1 VSWNR
6 PDRSALRDPDTS
18 STGFMSKRAWWLVGL
33 NILIPGSAQVL
44 AGSRR
49 FGRFALGTT
58 LLFWA
63 LVVVGVLAV
72 VIGGQSIIPFVT
84 MPVVLWVLAVVLA
97 AYGALWVI
105 CAFDTFRLT
114 RLARASTATR
124 AGVSLLAVVALVVT
138 GGAAFAGAYTAGTTA
153 GILSKVA
160 SNTIDI
166 TGPDGKPVTVGPI
179 TGPVNILLVG
189 SDSGGGDAAYGPRG
203 EALNDVSILIHLS
216 PVSKSVTAVSI
227 PRDLYVARPQC
238 TSPTGVV
245 SPAVSQ
251 ARFNTALSHGGLNCV
266 VASASALTGLPI
278 QYAAEVEFDGV
289 VAMSDAVGGV
299 PVCLASPIND
309 PYTGLTLSAGQHTLQ
324 GGVALAFL
332 RTRHGLST
340 GSDLQRIS
348 NQQVFLSSLMR
359 TVKSSATLD
368 NPVKVIAL
376 AQAAA
381 TNMKLSTEL
390 AQTSTMVSMALALRS
405 IPLDRIAFVQ
415 YPSSPAT
422 VHGQSVTLP
431 ETGDAAILTQA
442 LAADQAVVT
451 TKLGGAA
458 VANGAPSAKSTGSAS
473 PSPSASATP
482 SGGVPVPL
490 PTTIS
495 GQAADQSTC
504 STGQSG

>member
-1 VSWNR
+1 
-6 PDRSALRDPDTS
+6 
-18 STGFMSKRAWWLVGL
+18 MSKRAWWLVGL
-33 NILIPGSAQVL
+33 NILVPGSAQVL
-44 AGSRR
+44 AGNRR

-58 LLFWA
+58 LVLWG
-63 LVVVGVLAV
+63 LVVAGVLAV
-72 VIGGQSIIPFVT
+72 IIGGQAIIPFIT
-84 MPVVLWVLAVVLA
+84 IPAVLWVLAILLA
-97 AYGALWVI
+97 AYGVLWVI
-105 CAFDTFRLT
+105 CAVDTFRLT
-114 RLARASTATR
+114 RLARAGSATR
-124 AGVSLLAVVALVVT
+124 VGVSLLAVVALVVT

-153 GILSKVA
+153 GILAKVA

-189 SDSGGGDAAYGPRG
+189 DDSGDGNAAYGDRG
-203 EALNDVSILIHLS
+203 ESLNDVTILIHLS

-227 PRDLYVARPQC
+227 PRDLYVAQPQC
-238 TSPTGVV
+238 TSSTGVV
-245 SPAVSQ
+245 SPAVAQ
-251 ARFNTALSHGGLNCV
+251 ARFNTALSRGGLNCV
-266 VASASALTGLPI
+266 VASAGALTGLPI
-278 QYAAEVEFDGV
+278 QYAAQIEFDGV
-289 VAMSDAVGGV
+289 VAMSDAIGGV
-299 PVCLASPIND
+299 PVCLASPIDD
-309 PYTGLTLSAGQHTLQ
+309 PYAGLQLSAGEHVLQ
-324 GGVALAFL
+324 GAQALAFL

-390 AQTSTMVSMALALRS
+390 AQTSTMVSMALALRG
-405 IPLDRIAFVQ
+405 IPLDRTAFVQ
-415 YPSSPAT
+415 YPSSPST

-431 ETGDAAILTQA
+431 ETGDAAILMQA
-442 LAADQAVVT
+442 LTADQAVVT
-451 TKLGGAA
+451 TQLGGAA
-458 VANGAPSAKSTGSAS
+458 VAPAAPSGKPSGPAS
-473 PSPSASATP
+473 PTPSASATP
-482 SGGVPVPL
+482 AGGVPVPL

-504 STGQSG
+504 SPGQNG

>member
-1 VSWNR
+1 VSSNR
-6 PDRSALRDPDTS
+6 PDRSVLRDPDTS
-18 STGFMSKRAWWLVGL
+18 SAGFMSKRAWWLVGL
-33 NILIPGSAQVL
+33 NILVPGSAQVL

-58 LLFWA
+58 LVFWL
-63 LVVVGVLAV
+63 LVVVGVLAII
-72 VIGGQSIIPFVT
+72 IGGQAIIPFIT
-84 MPVVLWVLAVVLA
+84 LPAVLWVLAIVLA
-97 AYGALWVI
+97 AYGVLWVI
-105 CAFDTFRLT
+105 CAVDTFRLA
-114 RLARASTATR
+114 RLARAGSGTR
-124 AGVSLLAVVALVVT
+124 VGVSLLAVVALVVT

-153 GILSKVA
+153 GILAKVA

-189 SDSGGGDAAYGPRG
+189 DDSGDGNAAYGDRG
-203 EALNDVSILIHLS
+203 ESLNDVTILIHLS

-227 PRDLYVARPQC
+227 PRDLYVAQPAC
-238 TSPTGVV
+238 GSNA
-245 SPAVSQ
+245 AVSQ
-251 ARFNTALSHGGLNCV
+251 ARFNTALSRGGLNCV

-278 QYAAEVEFDGV
+278 QYAAQIEFDGV
-289 VAMSDAVGGV
+289 VAMSDAIGGV
-299 PVCLASPIND
+299 PVCLASPIDD
-309 PYTGLTLSAGQHTLQ
+309 PYAGLQLSAGEHTLQ
-324 GGVALAFL
+324 GAQALAFL

-376 AQAAA
+376 ARAAA
-381 TNMKLSTEL
+381 TNMRLSTEL
-390 AQTSTMVSMALALRS
+390 AQTSTMVSMALALRG

-415 YPSSPAT
+415 YPSSPSN

-431 ETGDAAILTQA
+431 ETGDAAILMQA

-451 TKLGGAA
+451 TQLGGAA
-458 VANGAPSAKSTGSAS
+458 VVTGTPTGKPSGS
-473 PSPSASATP
+473 PTPSASATP
-482 SGGVPVPL
+482 AGGVPVPL

-504 STGQSG
+504 STGQDG